1 MNIVL
6 KEILTTNQVKSAD
19 GELVK
24 LHSHISPE
32 QGGFLQEIIDKI
44 KPKVSIEV
52 GLAYG
57 ISALFICEALQKNYP
72 AHHIIIDPFQFNYWK
87 GIGLENL
94 KRAGYGEIIEFHKE
108 YSHIALPQLESKQIK
123 IDFAFIDGMH
133 TFDHTLL
140 DFFFVDRLLNVGG
153 IVVIDDCDFPSIKK
167 VCRFIARNRSYSV
180 FQCFPKRNYQL
191 SFQRK
196 LLKYAAGISQPIRT
210 ILKPEYILPD
220 FDLGLIPHI
229 RCIAFKK
236 ESEDKRKW
244 DFHREF

>member
-1 MNIVL
+1 MNSVL
-6 KEILTTNQVKSAD
+6 EEIFQTGHVKSAD
-19 GELVK
+19 GESVK
-24 LHSHISPE
+24 LHSGITAE
-32 QGGFLQEIIDKI
+32 QGYFLQEIISKI
-44 KPKVSIEV
+44 KPKVSLEV

-57 ISALFICEALQKNYP
+57 ISALFICEALQKNSP

-94 KRAGYGEIIEFHKE
+94 KRAGYEEIIEFHKE
-108 YSHIALPQLESKQIK
+108 YSHLALPQLESKQIK

-133 TFDHTLL
+133 TFDHTLI
-140 DFFFVDRLLNVGG
+140 DFFFVDKLLNIGG
-153 IVVIDDCDFPSIKK
+153 IVVIDDCSFPSIRK
-167 VCRFIARNRSYSV
+167 VCRFIVRNRSYSV
-180 FQCFPKRNYQL
+180 FQCFPTREYQL

-210 ILKPEYILPD
+210 ILKPEFLLPD
-220 FDLGLIPHI
+220 LDLGLIPKL

-236 ESEDKRKW
+236 EAEDKRKW